1 MTRVLGIKMSWYPQ
15 TCLPCLSLLFQSF
28 NRNWN
33 STEKED
39 KEGRQTVSSRAAG
52 EQIIISAWQES
63 GS

>member
-15 TCLPCLSLLFQSF
+15 TCLSLLFQSF

-52 EQIIISAWQES
+52 EQIIISAWQEG